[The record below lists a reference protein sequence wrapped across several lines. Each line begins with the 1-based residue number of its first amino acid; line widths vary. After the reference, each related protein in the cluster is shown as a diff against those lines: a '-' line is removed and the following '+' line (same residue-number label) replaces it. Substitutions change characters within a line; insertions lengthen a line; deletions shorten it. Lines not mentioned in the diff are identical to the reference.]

1 MSEILRQKGS
11 RGDIGTARQYRGEI
25 TEIDFGADSKAA
37 IVKLKDGQS
46 GVGAC
51 LGCADTPCM
60 KKPPTENELPDAF
73 ASFPGDP
80 SQEVCPTQ
88 ALRWNQTS
96 KAIEVTSD
104 CIGCGLCVARCPYG
118 AIYLENGATA
128 TVLRPQDS
136 TLIGP
141 NGGNTAA
148 GHPITTRKGRLGKS
162 NAPALRK
169 FEQIVSVLPDARAM
183 QFIRNILHEL
193 RVQCSV
199 RRKGDTNIR
208 IDAIVAFQD
217 GKVGVV
223 EVELSG
229 AVLESPRALM
239 EDIAVLH
246 GRYAMP
252 VDKIIPISII
262 LSLPNLRSEY
272 YKVIED
278 MHRVLNIRCHTLT
291 LGALLVLLWNF
302 GNLRGLS
309 GDLFTTAEE
318 GADLLA
324 SVVKTLG
331 KNALPL
337 SGEPYLGALRTAK

>member
-11 RGDIGTARQYRGEI
+11 RSDIGTARRYGGEI
-25 TEIDFGADSKAA
+25 AEIDFGADGQPAT
-37 IVKLKDGQS
+37 VRLKDGRS

-60 KKPPTENELPDAF
+60 KKPSIENQLPDAF

-88 ALRWNQTS
+88 ALRWNETL
-96 KAIEVTSD
+96 KLIEITSD
-104 CIGCGLCVARCPYG
+104 CIGCGLCAARCPYG
-118 AIYLENGATA
+118 AIYLENGAA
-128 TVLRPQDS
+128 ARVGKPEAS
-136 TLIGP
+136 KLIG
-141 NGGNTAA
+141 GSDRKAVA
-148 GHPITTRKGRLGKS
+148 HPISKRKGRLGKS
-162 NAPALRK
+162 NAAALRK
-169 FEQIVSVLPDARAM
+169 VDQTVSALPDTRAM
-183 QFIRNILHEL
+183 QFVRNILHEL

-217 GKVGVV
+217 GKVGVA
-223 EVELSG
+223 EVELTG
-229 AVLESPRALM
+229 AVLKSPRALL

-252 VDKIIPISII
+252 IENIIPISII
-262 LSLPNLRSEY
+262 LSLPNARSEY
-272 YKVIED
+272 YKVID
-278 MHRVLNIRCHTLT
+278 DIDRVLDIQCHTLT
-291 LGALLVLLWNF
+291 VGALLLLLWNF
-302 GNLRGLS
+302 GHLEGLPS
-309 GDLFTTAEE
+309 GLFTTAEE

-331 KNALPL
+331 NTALPL

>member
-11 RGDIGTARQYRGEI
+11 RGNVGTARQYRGEI
-25 TEIDFGADSKAA
+25 AEIDFGAEGKAA
-37 IVKLKDGQS
+37 TVKLKDGQS

-60 KKPPTENELPDAF
+60 KKPPIENQLPDAF

-88 ALRWNQTS
+88 ALRWNDTS
-96 KAIEVTSD
+96 KIIEVTSD
-104 CIGCGLCVARCPYG
+104 CIGCGLCAARCPYG

-128 TVLRPQDS
+128 TVIKPPES
-136 TLIGP
+136 KLIG
-141 NGGNTAA
+141 GDDRKAIA
-148 GHPITTRKGRLGKS
+148 GHPIAMRKGRLGKS
-162 NAPALRK
+162 NALALK
-169 FEQIVSVLPDARAM
+169 KIDQTVSVLPDTRAM
-183 QFIRNILHEL
+183 QFVRNILHEL

-223 EVELSG
+223 EVEFSG
-229 AVLESPRALM
+229 AVLESPRALL

-252 VDKIIPISII
+252 VRAFGAPRFPPG
-262 LSLPNLRSEY
+262 SL
-272 YKVIED
+272 
-278 MHRVLNIRCHTLT
+278 
-291 LGALLVLLWNF
+291 
-302 GNLRGLS
+302 
-309 GDLFTTAEE
+309 
-318 GADLLA
+318 
-324 SVVKTLG
+324 
-331 KNALPL
+331 
-337 SGEPYLGALRTAK
+337 